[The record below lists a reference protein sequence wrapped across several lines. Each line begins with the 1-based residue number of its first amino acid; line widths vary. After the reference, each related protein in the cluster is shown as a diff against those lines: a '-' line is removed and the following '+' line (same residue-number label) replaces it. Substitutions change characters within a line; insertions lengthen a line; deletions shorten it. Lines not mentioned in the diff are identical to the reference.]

1 MQAEM
6 GQRLGIKQR
15 SGEADAREEEIIKIQ
30 ANAQGFERAEV
41 WCRDRVERSGLENS
55 SILRK

>member
-1 MQAEM
+1 M